1 MLFPENIA
9 IDLFPCVI
17 LPKWD
22 GAPDKMVPRL
32 YAVVKIILIKG
43 PKEENYLVVTIIIT
57 SSCTQQN
64 FLDW

>member
-32 YAVVKIILIKG
+32 YQVVKLSLLRDQK
-43 PKEENYLVVTIIIT
+43 KKIT
-57 SSCTQQN
+57 
-64 FLDW
+64 